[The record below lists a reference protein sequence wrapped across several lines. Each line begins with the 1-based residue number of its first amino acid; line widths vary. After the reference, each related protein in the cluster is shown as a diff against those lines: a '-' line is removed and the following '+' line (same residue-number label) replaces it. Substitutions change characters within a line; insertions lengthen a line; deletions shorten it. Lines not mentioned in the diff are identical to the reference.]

1 MRRTKVTVALVV
13 PVLLALFAG
22 AALANHSVID
32 CKNAASPPP
41 VEVRTPTTTC
51 RVRRAMTRWLAG
63 AAMT

>member
-1 MRRTKVTVALVV
+1 MRRTTTIAVVVTM
-13 PVLLALFAG
+13 LLALFAG

-32 CKNAASPPP
+32 CKNTASPPP
-41 VEVRTPTTTC
+41 AEVRTPTTTC